1 MNKIKTSMAAAM
13 SQELVNKVSAAQGA
27 ANDHHS
33 KSNPLMITTQKATQG
48 AANDHHSKSN
58 PTGRHKDYLQ
68 KNVLAKNIFKTP
80 TLKECAHIH
89 GCH

>member
-33 KSNPLMITTQKATQG
+33 KSNP
-48 AANDHHSKSN
+48 
-58 PTGRHKDYLQ
+58 TGRHKDYLQ
-68 KNVLAKNIFKTP
+68 KNVPAKNIFKTP